1 MIEKVKHLVQII
13 DGRRS
18 RCRMPS
24 HARQLIP
31 SARLIHS
38 WREVVQDWQTPH
50 TFRPCIPARSGVAA
64 FPTGG
69 GPAQVVQRNRRRAG
83 SCGLRRPVIA
93 RAAYFW
99 PRYALSVGSG
109 I

>member
-31 SARLIHS
+31 SAR
-38 WREVVQDWQTPH
+38 
-50 TFRPCIPARSGVAA
+50 
-64 FPTGG
+64 
-69 GPAQVVQRNRRRAG
+69 RR
-83 SCGLRRPVIA
+83 
-93 RAAYFW
+93 W
-99 PRYALSVGSG
+99 T
-109 I
+109 